1 MPTLHVVTA
10 DGRTISYQLLT
21 KETTIGRS
29 KENDIVLLDHT
40 ISRKHAK
47 ITKADKG
54 HLLTDLGSFNGTIV
68 NETAIQSA
76 LLKHEDVIK
85 IGFTTLTYLIR
96 PQTGKTFK
104 GTLTLSGG
112 TDPGKEPEPIIK
124 ASSETFSPMDSEV
137 LLVSKEFGE
146 SGSTLPS
153 KKETQLP
160 QFKQELSALE
170 RTNKV
175 LYVLYEISRQLNS
188 IHDFGELLNK
198 IMDLIFAVIDADHG
212 FLILTGEKDR
222 EELIPVVVKS
232 RENQTQEQ
240 ESLKASRTIIKR
252 VIRDGVALLTSNAMT
267 DTRLNH
273 AKSLLLQQIRS
284 AICVPLWRK
293 NKIIGVIQL
302 ESIRL
307 DNQFTQE
314 DLELLKAIGS
324 QMAMVIEQASLNEQ
338 IREEERMR
346 NRLER
351 FHSPQVIDMIL
362 KGGQETLDDMLEPKD
377 VTATILFADI
387 SGFTGLAERMPPR
400 EVNLILNDFFSR
412 MTDIVF
418 KYDGTLDKYIG
429 DGLMAVFGAPMEK
442 KDDAERGIR
451 AAQEMMQALTTMMDG
466 TPEDRKF
473 TIRIG
478 INTGKVVAGNIG
490 SPKRMDYTVIGDA
503 VNTASRL
510 ESIAQ
515 PNQILIGEET
525 YKRVQGKF
533 NIRPVGPRKVKGK
546 SVEVMLYEVLQQGAQ
561 KKPSRRLLKN
571 AQIQGA
577 QFSNE

>member
-1 MPTLHVVTA
+1 MPTLYITTT
-10 DGRTISYQLLT
+10 DGRICSFQLL
-21 KETTIGRS
+21 KQETTIGRS

-40 ISRKHAK
+40 VSRKHAK
-47 ITKADKG
+47 ITKTDQG
-54 HLLTDLGSFNGTIV
+54 HLLSDLGSFNGTVV
-68 NETAIQSA
+68 NETLIQGV
-76 LLKHEDVIK
+76 LLNHEDIIK
-85 IGFTTLTYLIR
+85 IGLNTLTFMSR
-96 PQTGKTFK
+96 PQTGKPFK
-104 GTLTLSGG
+104 GTLTLSTGI
-112 TDPGKEPEPIIK
+112 DLGKEIEPIIK
-124 ASSETFSPMDSEV
+124 ASSETFSPMDSQV

-146 SGSTLPS
+146 SGKSLPS
-153 KKETQLP
+153 KKEIELP
-160 QFKQELSALE
+160 EFKKELSTLE

-188 IHDFGELLNK
+188 IHDFGELLSK
-198 IMDLIFAVIDADHG
+198 IMDLIFVVIDADYG
-212 FLILTGEKDR
+212 FLILTGEGDR

-232 RENQTQEQ
+232 REDHPGEQ
-240 ESLKASRTIIKR
+240 ESLKASRTIINR

-267 DTRLNH
+267 DSRLDH

-293 NKIIGVIQL
+293 DKIIGVIQL
-302 ESIRL
+302 ESVRL
-307 DNQFTQE
+307 DNQFTQG

-362 KGGQETLDDMLEPKD
+362 KGGQDTLDDMMEPKD

-387 SGFTGLAERMPPR
+387 NGFTPLAERMPPR
-400 EVNLILNDFFSR
+400 EVNRILNDFFSR
-412 MTDIVF
+412 MTDILF
-418 KYDGTLDKYIG
+418 QYDGTLDKYIG

-442 KDDAERGIR
+442 EDDAERGIR
-451 AAQEMMQALTTMMDG
+451 AAQEMIQALAAMMAGMPD
-466 TPEDRKF
+466 ERKF

-525 YKRVQGKF
+525 YERVQGKF
-533 NIRPVGPRKVKGK
+533 NIRSVGPRKVKGK
-546 SVEVMLYEVLQQGAQ
+546 TVELMVYEVL
-561 KKPSRRLLKN
+561 
-571 AQIQGA
+571 
-577 QFSNE
+577 